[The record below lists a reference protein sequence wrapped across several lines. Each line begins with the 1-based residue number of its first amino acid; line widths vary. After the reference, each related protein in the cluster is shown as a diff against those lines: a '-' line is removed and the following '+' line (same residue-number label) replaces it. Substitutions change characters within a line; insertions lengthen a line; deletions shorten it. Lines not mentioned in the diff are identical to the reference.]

1 MNNNMNTTN
10 VNSEKETNEQEN
22 SNNVEKLLN
31 KIKNLPIANDEKAV
45 LMKQLK
51 TNIMT
56 PSKDEDKNL
65 EEIKNKYLQN
75 VPQQML
81 DPNYSNEQMNTNLQ
95 LQPQHLQSQQQYNP
109 QQLLHSQSQQ
119 QPQPHYLQQ
128 QPTNLMTTA
137 HFEILKNKLDS
148 LQYELIDLLRHVKDY
163 TQRYM
168 NAVRQQDLDKI
179 DDYINGLFEV
189 DKALKE
195 TREKSKQ
202 EESVSEEDTE
212 KAEDT
217 EQSMIAK
224 TTNGITSFMGN
235 IGSSVS
241 GITGLVSS
249 TADMANNY
257 LSKKIISS
265 PEETSKNPTET
276 LSNNTKYKN
285 TSSNK
290 NVMSINDY
298 INDKKENKLNETNSN
313 EINSNETNSNET
325 NSNETNSNETNS
337 NETNS
342 NETNSNENQVILN
355 SGNINKLGLN
365 NTTEEPNTTE
375 ETTPENLGNAL
386 EELNNEMEND
396 INNTLLNQNDTIPN
410 DTNIQSG
417 GSKKSYLKLKN
428 NIEILNLKLTKKK
441 LQKRLNI
448 SNKKVNKKKL
458 TKHKLKKN
466 KKNTKR
472 KI

>member
-1 MNNNMNTTN
+1 MNTTN
-10 VNSEKETNEQEN
+10 VNSEKENNEQEN
-22 SNNVEKLLN
+22 SNNIEKLLD

-51 TNIMT
+51 TNMMT

-65 EEIKNKYLQN
+65 EDIKNKYLQN

-81 DPNYSNEQMNTNLQ
+81 DPNYSNEQTNTNLQ
-95 LQPQHLQSQQQYNP
+95 LQQLQPQHLQSQHLQSQHLQSQQQYNP
-109 QQLLHSQSQQ
+109 QQLQL
-119 QPQPHYLQQ
+119 QPHYLQQ

-195 TREKSKQ
+195 TREKAQQQ
-202 EESVSEEDTE
+202 EESVSEEDAE

-249 TADMANNY
+249 TADIANNY

-265 PEETSKNPTET
+265 PEET
-276 LSNNTKYKN
+276 
-285 TSSNK
+285 
-290 NVMSINDY
+290 
-298 INDKKENKLNETNSN
+298 
-313 EINSNETNSNET
+313 
-325 NSNETNSNETNS
+325 
-337 NETNS
+337 
-342 NETNSNENQVILN
+342 
-355 SGNINKLGLN
+355 
-365 NTTEEPNTTE
+365 
-375 ETTPENLGNAL
+375 
-386 EELNNEMEND
+386 
-396 INNTLLNQNDTIPN
+396 
-410 DTNIQSG
+410 
-417 GSKKSYLKLKN
+417 
-428 NIEILNLKLTKKK
+428 
-441 LQKRLNI
+441 
-448 SNKKVNKKKL
+448 
-458 TKHKLKKN
+458 
-466 KKNTKR
+466 
-472 KI
+472 